1 MSPAKP
7 ADPQIPNSIRE
18 RTDCTS
24 SLATHA
30 DPDEVSLLSRPVSLH
45 KSARDA
51 DNKVRG
57 LGGMAALG
65 IFSLGSHCRSSSMH
79 NEDWLGRMGRGLHL
93 MMVYKKTYT
102 EDFATVSQEKL
113 RDLSE

>member
-1 MSPAKP
+1 
-7 ADPQIPNSIRE
+7 
-18 RTDCTS
+18 
-24 SLATHA
+24 
-30 DPDEVSLLSRPVSLH
+30 
-45 KSARDA
+45 
-51 DNKVRG
+51 
-57 LGGMAALG
+57 
-65 IFSLGSHCRSSSMH
+65 MH